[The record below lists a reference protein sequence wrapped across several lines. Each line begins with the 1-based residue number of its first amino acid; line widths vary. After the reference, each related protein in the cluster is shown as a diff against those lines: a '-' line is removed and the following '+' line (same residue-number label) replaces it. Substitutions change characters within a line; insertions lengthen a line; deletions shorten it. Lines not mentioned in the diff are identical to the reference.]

1 MTFHK
6 LHHFV
11 PTYPSEGTYRIGMT
25 SLVSSLQLSKP
36 SIPSLFCRQAEA
48 EVAALG
54 DFDWTADLSLFDEQV
69 YAESLHEVPQFPHM
83 GGGTGAGAGFGMGK
97 TQNPLKGRARYDMA
111 AVVPDYDDSF
121 VVPDLGMD
129 VMTPVTKKRR
139 NGYM

>member
-1 MTFHK
+1 M
-6 LHHFV
+6 
-11 PTYPSEGTYRIGMT
+11 
-25 SLVSSLQLSKP
+25 
-36 SIPSLFCRQAEA
+36 
-48 EVAALG
+48 AALG

-83 GGGTGAGAGFGMGK
+83 GGGAGYGMGK

-121 VVPDLGMD
+121 VVPDLGLDM
-129 VMTPVTKKRR
+129 MPPVSKKQR